1 MTNEL
6 ELLALLIVAWSLV
19 IYYTVW
25 RLTPILP
32 HNAIY
37 ALAASRQNAAA
48 FHEMFGRGPPRIP
61 APTNRFRSRTTN
73 NQNSA
78 RSADV
83 KTQVLAA
90 LTALVA
96 VAALGAPASAQNPAG
111 ANAVKYGVA
120 VVDINYI
127 FKNHAKFIAAMDGMK
142 TDFQAVETDVKG
154 KQQQIMQ
161 AQEQQK
167 TFTPGSPEFKQL
179 DEQIV
184 RMTAG
189 LQVDVTQKR
198 KELVDREAKIYFDTY
213 VEVTNT
219 IKLYAEHKGIGMVL
233 RFNGEEADPN
243 NRESILRAI
252 NKAVHFQ
259 NSIDITPDVLA
270 YLNRSAATAD
280 TRGGAGGAQAAPR

>member
-1 MTNEL
+1 M
-6 ELLALLIVAWSLV
+6 
-19 IYYTVW
+19 
-25 RLTPILP
+25 
-32 HNAIY
+32 
-37 ALAASRQNAAA
+37 
-48 FHEMFGRGPPRIP
+48 
-61 APTNRFRSRTTN
+61 
-73 NQNSA
+73 
-78 RSADV
+78 
-83 KTQVLAA
+83 AA

-96 VAALGAPASAQNPAG
+96 VAALGAPASAQNAAG

-127 FKNHAKFIAAMDGMK
+127 FKNHQKFIASMEGMK

-154 KQQQIMQ
+154 KQQQIIA

-219 IKLYAEHKGIGMVL
+219 IKLYAEHKGIGLVL

-259 NSIDITPDVLA
+259 NSVDITPDVLA
-270 YLNRSAATAD
+270 YLNRGTETAARPA
-280 TRGGAGGAQAAPR
+280 AGGAQAAPR

>member
-1 MTNEL
+1 M
-6 ELLALLIVAWSLV
+6 
-19 IYYTVW
+19 
-25 RLTPILP
+25 
-32 HNAIY
+32 
-37 ALAASRQNAAA
+37 
-48 FHEMFGRGPPRIP
+48 
-61 APTNRFRSRTTN
+61 
-73 NQNSA
+73 
-78 RSADV
+78 

-90 LTALVA
+90 LTALMA
-96 VAALGAPASAQNPAG
+96 VASLGAPVQAQAQGNPAG

-127 FKNHAKFIAAMDGMK
+127 FKNHAKFVASMDAMK
-142 TDFQAVETDVKG
+142 TDFQAVETDVKA
-154 KQQQIMQ
+154 KQQQIMA

-167 TFTPGSPEFKQL
+167 TFAPGSPEFKQL

-198 KELVDREAKIYFDTY
+198 KQLVDQEAKIYFDTY
-213 VEVTNT
+213 VEVTQT

-233 RFNGEEADPN
+233 RFNGEDADPN

-270 YLNRSAATAD
+270 YLNRGTETAARPA
-280 TRGGAGGAQAAPR
+280 AGGAQAAPR